1 MSKPLIIH
9 DANGQHDFASD
20 IHSITRMA
28 ASVIRT
34 LSNLGNLGLAKPF
47 PPCFFPAEDEEET
60 EEEYEEDL
68 REDSLE
74 EEEDA
79 VARESQEEEPWSFDS
94 SPSNGEMT
102 NQLLR
107 FAELISNDVQRY
119 FGRSQDPDACDIYAE
134 KPCPKVG
141 GRQRYYADFIK
152 VASSGQ
158 AEEPESLGPLAELF
172 QDAQRKGRGLP
183 MSQRHLPVSFWT
195 EPFAQ
200 QLDMLGDTSMQNN
213 SLSMI
218 NTSESS
224 ININTSLSMFSN
236 TSVCTMTSSSISGTL
251 SSSSTPDFSDLLAH
265 WAMDRENPN
274 EFNCDYPLT

>member
-1 MSKPLIIH
+1 MDTYNFLH
-9 DANGQHDFASD
+9 
-20 IHSITRMA
+20 RMA

-34 LSNLGNLGLAKPF
+34 LSSLGLAKPF
-47 PPCFFPAEDEEET
+47 PPCFFLAEDEEET
-60 EEEYEEDL
+60 EEEYEEEL

-74 EEEDA
+74 EDEDA
-79 VARESQEEEPWSFDS
+79 EASESQEEEPWSFDS
-94 SPSNGEMT
+94 FPNNAEMT

-107 FAELISNDVQRY
+107 FAELISSDVQRY

-134 KPCPKVG
+134 RPCPKVG

-172 QDAQRKGRGLP
+172 QDAQRKARGLP
-183 MSQRHLPVSFWT
+183 MNQRCLPISFWT
-195 EPFAQ
+195 EPFAH
-200 QLDMLGDTSMQNN
+200 QLDVLGDANTHEN

-224 ININTSLSMFSN
+224 SNIHTSLSLFSN
-236 TSVCTMTSSSISGTL
+236 TSICTMTSSSISGTL

-265 WAMDRENPN
+265 WAMDRENPD
-274 EFNCDYPLT
+274 EFNCDYPLS

>member
-9 DANGQHDFASD
+9 NAKRTAQLHERHPS
-20 IHSITRMA
+20 SITRMA

-34 LSNLGNLGLAKPF
+34 LSNLGLAKPF

-60 EEEYEEDL
+60 EEEYEEEL

-74 EEEDA
+74 EDEDA
-79 VARESQEEEPWSFDS
+79 VASESQEEEPWSFDS
-94 SPSNGEMT
+94 FPNNAEMT

-107 FAELISNDVQRY
+107 FAELISSDVQRY

-134 KPCPKVG
+134 RPCPKVG

-172 QDAQRKGRGLP
+172 QDAQRKGQGLP
-183 MSQRHLPVSFWT
+183 MNQRRLPISFWT
-195 EPFAQ
+195 EPLAH
-200 QLDMLGDTSMQNN
+200 QLDVLGDVNTQEN

-218 NTSESS
+218 NTSEGSS
-224 ININTSLSMFSN
+224 NINTPLSMFSN
-236 TSVCTMTSSSISGTL
+236 TSVCTMTSSSISATL

-274 EFNCDYPLT
+274 EFNCDYPLS

>member
-1 MSKPLIIH
+1 
-9 DANGQHDFASD
+9 
-20 IHSITRMA
+20 MA

-34 LSNLGNLGLAKPF
+34 LSSLGLAKPF
-47 PPCFFPAEDEEET
+47 PPCFFLAEDEEET
-60 EEEYEEDL
+60 EEEYEEEL

-74 EEEDA
+74 EDEDA
-79 VARESQEEEPWSFDS
+79 VTSGSQEEEPWSFDS
-94 SPSNGEMT
+94 FPNNAEMT

-107 FAELISNDVQRY
+107 FAELISSDVQRY

-134 KPCPKVG
+134 RPCPKVG

-158 AEEPESLGPLAELF
+158 VEEPESLGPLAELF
-172 QDAQRKGRGLP
+172 QDAQRKARGLP
-183 MSQRHLPVSFWT
+183 MNQRHLPISFWT
-195 EPFAQ
+195 EPFAH
-200 QLDMLGDTSMQNN
+200 QLDVLGDANTHEN

-224 ININTSLSMFSN
+224 SNIHTSLSLFSN
-236 TSVCTMTSSSISGTL
+236 TSICTMTSSSISGTL

-265 WAMDRENPN
+265 WAMDRENPD
-274 EFNCDYPLT
+274 EFNCDYPLS

>member
-1 MSKPLIIH
+1 
-9 DANGQHDFASD
+9 
-20 IHSITRMA
+20 MA

-34 LSNLGNLGLAKPF
+34 LSNLGLVKPF

-60 EEEYEEDL
+60 EEEYEEEL
-68 REDSLE
+68 RDDSLE
-74 EEEDA
+74 EDEDA
-79 VARESQEEEPWSFDS
+79 VAGESHEGEPWSFDS
-94 SPSNGEMT
+94 CPNNAEMT

-107 FAELISNDVQRY
+107 FAELISSDVQRY
-119 FGRSQDPDACDIYAE
+119 FGQSQDPDACDIYE
-134 KPCPKVG
+134 ERPCPKVG

-183 MSQRHLPVSFWT
+183 MNQRRLPISFWT
-195 EPFAQ
+195 EPFAH
-200 QLDMLGDTSMQNN
+200 QLDVLSDAGTQEN
-213 SLSMI
+213 SLSMV
-218 NTSESS
+218 NTSECSS
-224 ININTSLSMFSN
+224 NISTSLSMFCN
-236 TSVCTMTSSSISGTL
+236 PSVCAMASSSISGTL

-274 EFNCDYPLT
+274 EFNCDYPLS

>member
-9 DANGQHDFASD
+9 NSKRTARLHERHPS
-20 IHSITRMA
+20 SIARMA

-34 LSNLGNLGLAKPF
+34 LSNLGFTKPF
-47 PPCFFPAEDEEET
+47 PPSFFPAEDEEET
-60 EEEYEEDL
+60 EEEYEEEL

-74 EEEDA
+74 EEEDG
-79 VARESQEEEPWSFDS
+79 VASESQEEEPWSFDP
-94 SPSNGEMT
+94 SPNNTEMT

-134 KPCPKVG
+134 RPCPKVG

-152 VASSGQ
+152 VASSGHV
-158 AEEPESLGPLAELF
+158 EEPELLGPLAELF

-183 MSQRHLPVSFWT
+183 MSQRRLPISFWT
-195 EPFAQ
+195 EPFAHR
-200 QLDMLGDTSMQNN
+200 LDVLGDTSTQEN

-218 NTSESS
+218 DTSESS
-224 ININTSLSMFSN
+224 INISTSLSMFSN
-236 TSVCTMTSSSISGTL
+236 TSVCTVTSSSVSGTL

-265 WAMDRENPN
+265 WAMDRENPS
-274 EFNCDYPLT
+274 EFNCDYQLS